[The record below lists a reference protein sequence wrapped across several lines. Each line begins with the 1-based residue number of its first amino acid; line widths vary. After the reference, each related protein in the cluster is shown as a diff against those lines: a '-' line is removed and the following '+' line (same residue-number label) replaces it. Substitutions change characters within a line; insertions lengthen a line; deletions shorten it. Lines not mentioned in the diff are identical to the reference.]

1 MTSNEDEN
9 IFQLK
14 FNENEFILAE
24 KMKVMKM
31 ERYEPDNNNY
41 FNIIPKYQGNF
52 PLDQVIKMNGNCF
65 ENIREESSVFKIELD
80 NV

>member
-41 FNIIPKYQGNF
+41 FNIIPKYRGNF

-65 ENIREESSVFKIELD
+65 ENIREESSVLEIELD